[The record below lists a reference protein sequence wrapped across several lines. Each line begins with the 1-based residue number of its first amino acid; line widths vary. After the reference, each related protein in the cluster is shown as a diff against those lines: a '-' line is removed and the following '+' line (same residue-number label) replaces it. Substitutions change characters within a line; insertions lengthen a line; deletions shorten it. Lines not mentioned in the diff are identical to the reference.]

1 MQYPPRHSS
10 DPSKS
15 LASPAG
21 ERRWSLSTVAGAVA
35 LVTVLTTSNAWALA
49 LGRVSVQ
56 SLLGEPLRAEIDVPS
71 ISTDEAATLQVTI
84 APMERFRAASME
96 YNPLLSDVT
105 FELVKRPDGR
115 NVVRVRSNRVF
126 NEPFLDLVVQAT
138 WANGQLLRGYTL
150 LLDPPNLRPAPTP
163 LLPAAPAA
171 ATQAPAAATARAPAA
186 PAAAAVPG
194 GRPAGAPPAAAE
206 SAPKRVTVAR
216 GDTAGRIAAAYR
228 PNNATLEQ
236 MLIGLLRQNPQAFIG
251 NNVNRLKTGVVLD
264 VPSPDA
270 VTAIDPSEARQLVA
284 TQSRDFN
291 EYRRRLAAAAPAQDT
306 QAPNRSAAGT
316 VQTEVK
322 DGQAAQTAPD
332 RLTLS
337 KGASGAAEAQIAQA
351 RQQQESSTRATE
363 LSRNLQE
370 LEQLRA
376 ATQPAGSPPASTGA
390 ADTAKPAQPAL
401 EATAPTP
408 PAEPPAAAAP
418 APAPAPAPAAPP
430 PPPAPAAAP
439 TTSWVDELLATP
451 YLAPAAGGLVALAG
465 LLALLRIR
473 QRRKAQEEP
482 DEAQESRFAD
492 AEGQSVDTSEEGPV
506 SSMMYSPSQLD
517 AGGDVDPVAEA
528 DVYLA
533 YGRDKQAEEIL
544 LEALRLHPDRLAV
557 RAKLL
562 EVYAQRADVPAYNA
576 AAQELYDLT
585 LGEGPEWAQAR
596 ETGLT
601 LDPDNA
607 LYRSGA
613 PTPTSTALPT
623 AAIAATPI
631 TPAADASTDIDLSF
645 DLPDAAPP
653 AAQPAAPAA
662 TDQSVDFDFD
672 LTQPEEIPA
681 TRSDLDF
688 DLDLTTTQPP
698 PVAEEGATKVD
709 DMVFDFDLGDTTK
722 VEPEPQPRELPAE
735 VQELSLDLD
744 LDAATAELGTP
755 QADAKPASE
764 DTLDGLDDLSSLE
777 VDDDGT
783 ADPLETKLSLARE
796 FEAIGDTDGARSL
809 AEEVEAEASGAL
821 KDRARAFLAQ
831 LS

>member
-1 MQYPPRHSS
+1 MQYPPRHSY

-35 LVTVLTTSNAWALA
+35 LLSVLTAGNAWALA

-71 ISTDEAATLQVTI
+71 ITDDEAASLQVTV
-84 APMERFRAASME
+84 APLERFRAASME
-96 YNPLLSDVT
+96 YNPLLGDVT
-105 FELVKRPDGR
+105 FELIKRPDGR
-115 NVVRVRSNRVF
+115 SVVRLRSSRVV
-126 NEPFLDLVVQAT
+126 NEPFLDLVVQAS

-150 LLDPPNLRPAPTP
+150 LLDPPNLRPAPAP
-163 LLPAAPAA
+163 LLPATP
-171 ATQAPAAATARAPAA
+171 AATAPVPSRPSASPSAAPVAPAMRPQSRPGVTAA
-186 PAAAAVPG
+186 PAPS
-194 GRPAGAPPAAAE
+194 AGDTNQI
-206 SAPKRVTVAR
+206 TVAR
-216 GDTAGRIAAAYR
+216 GDTAGRIASTYR
-228 PNNATLEQ
+228 PANASLEQ
-236 MLIGLLRQNPQAFIG
+236 MLIGLLRNNPQAFVG
-251 NNVNRLKTGVVLD
+251 GNVNRLKAGVVLD
-264 VPSPDA
+264 LPTAEA
-270 VTAIDPSEARQLVA
+270 VTAINPTEARQLVA
-284 TQSRDFN
+284 AQSRDFN
-291 EYRRRLAAAAPAQDT
+291 DYRRRLAATAPAQDT
-306 QAPNRSAAGT
+306 QAPSRSAAGT
-316 VQTEVK
+316 VQTEVR
-322 DGQAAQTAPD
+322 DGQASQTAPD

-337 KGASGAAEAQIAQA
+337 KEAAGAAEIQIAQA
-351 RQQQESSTRATE
+351 RQQQDSAARASE

-370 LEQLRA
+370 LQQLSA
-376 ATQPAGSPPASTGA
+376 ATQPAGAPPASATA
-390 ADTAKPAQPAL
+390 AEEAAPATPAV

-408 PAEPPAAAAP
+408 PAEPTAAP
-418 APAPAPAPAAPP
+418 APEPAPPPAPATP
-430 PPPAPAAAP
+430 PPPAPAPA
-439 TTSWVDELLATP
+439 TSMVDDLLASP
-451 YLAPAAGGLVALAG
+451 YVAPAAGGLAALVG
-465 LLALLRIR
+465 LLALLRLR
-473 QRRKAQEEP
+473 QRRKAQDAP

-607 LYRSGA
+607 LYLGGTPAQA
-613 PTPTSTALPT
+613 PVQATAFDEAPIEPP
-623 AAIAATPI
+623 AAATP
-631 TPAADASTDIDLSF
+631 DIDLSF
-645 DLPDAAPP
+645 DLPEAAAPEP
-653 AAQPAAPAA
+653 APQAAEPSTA
-662 TDQSVDFDFD
+662 DQNVDFDFD
-672 LTQPEEIPA
+672 LTQPEEAPA
-681 TRSDLDF
+681 TKSDLDF

-698 PVAEEGATKVD
+698 PVAEEDAPKLD
-709 DMVFDFDLGDTTK
+709 DFAFDFDLGDNASPTT
-722 VEPEPQPRELPAE
+722 ETPPSELPEE

-744 LDAATAELGTP
+744 LDAPTSEQPATPGT
-755 QADAKPASE
+755 AD

-777 VDDDGT
+777 VDDGGT
-783 ADPLETKLSLARE
+783 TDPLETKLSLARE

>member
-1 MQYPPRHSS
+1 M
-10 DPSKS
+10 
-15 LASPAG
+15 
-21 ERRWSLSTVAGAVA
+21 AGAVA
-35 LVTVLTTSNAWALA
+35 LVSVFTASNAWALA

-71 ISTDEAATLQVTI
+71 ISDDEAASLQVTI
-84 APMERFRAASME
+84 APVDRFRAASME

-105 FELVKRPDGR
+105 FELTKRPDGR
-115 NVVRVRSNRVF
+115 SVVRVRSSRVV
-126 NEPFLDLVVQAT
+126 NEPFLDLVVQAS
-138 WANGQLLRGYTL
+138 WANGQLVRGYTL

-163 LLPAAPAA
+163 LLPATPAAVAPAPAPAA
-171 ATQAPAAATARAPAA
+171 PRAPAA
-186 PAAAAVPG
+186 PLTAGAAAPASRPAAAAT
-194 GRPAGAPPAAAE
+194 PAPAE
-206 SAPKRVTVAR
+206 SAPNRVTVTR
-216 GDTAGRIAAAYR
+216 GDTAGRIAATYR
-228 PNNATLEQ
+228 PANATLEQ
-236 MLIGLLRQNPQAFIG
+236 MLIGLLRKNPQAFVG
-251 NNVNRLKTGVVLD
+251 DNVNRLKAGVVLD
-264 VPSPDA
+264 LPAPDA
-270 VTAIDPSEARQLVA
+270 VTAINAGEARQLVA
-284 TQSRDFN
+284 AQSRDFN
-291 EYRRRLAAAAPAQDT
+291 DYRRRLAASAPAQDT
-306 QAPNRSAAGT
+306 QAPSRSAAGT
-316 VQTEVK
+316 VQTEVR
-322 DGQAAQTAPD
+322 DGQATEATPD

-337 KGASGAAEAQIAQA
+337 KGASGAAESQIAQA
-351 RQQQESSTRATE
+351 RQQQESATRATE

-376 ATQPAGSPPASTGA
+376 ATQPAGAPPAASTGA
-390 ADTAKPAQPAL
+390 AEEPAPATPAV
-401 EATAPTP
+401 EATAPA
-408 PAEPPAAAAP
+408 PAVQPPAAAP
-418 APAPAPAPAAPP
+418 EPAPAPAAPAAP
-430 PPPAPAAAP
+430 PPPAPAAVPA
-439 TTSWVDELLATP
+439 TSLVDDLLTSP
-451 YLAPAAGGLVALAG
+451 YVAPAAGGLAALVG
-465 LLALLRIR
+465 LLALLRLR
-473 QRRKAQEEP
+473 QRRKAQEAP

-576 AAQELYDLT
+576 AAQELYDQT

-607 LYRSGA
+607 LYFGGA
-613 PTPTSTALPT
+613 PSSAPAAVRAAVIDEPPVATAP
-623 AAIAATPI
+623 AATP
-631 TPAADASTDIDLSF
+631 DIDLSF
-645 DLPDAAPP
+645 DLPES
-653 AAQPAAPAA
+653 AAPAPQPA
-662 TDQSVDFDFD
+662 EPPVADQSVDFDFD
-672 LTQPEEIPA
+672 LTQPEEAPA
-681 TRSDLDF
+681 TKSDLDF

-698 PVAEEGATKVD
+698 PVAEEEAPKLD
-709 DMVFDFDLGDTTK
+709 DMAFDFDLGDTTSAATDNPPSQL
-722 VEPEPQPRELPAE
+722 PEE

-744 LDAATAELGTP
+744 LDAATTEPATT
-755 QADAKPASE
+755 QADVDAPRPDDALE
-764 DTLDGLDDLSSLE
+764 GLDDLSSLE
-777 VDDDGT
+777 VDDGGT

-821 KDRARAFLAQ
+821 KDRARAFLSQ